1 MSNEVQLKPSELI
14 VIQQGSSHSG
24 RCRKTCL
31 ALRIAQPPPEEF
43 QATTHLCLT
52 TTQLPNLKSTL
63 AISFQEFSTN
73 VKLGI

>member
-24 RCRKTCL
+24 LCRKTCL

-43 QATTHLCLT
+43 RA

-63 AISFQEFSTN
+63 SISFQEFSTN